1 MIYSFQNKKPQLH
14 DSVYVA
20 PGAHII
26 GDVTIGEESSI
37 WFNSVLRGDE
47 APIIIGKRSNV
58 QDNSTCHLYEGSP
71 LVLEDEVSVG
81 HNVILHGCTLKKGS
95 LIGMGATVLDG
106 AVIGENAFI
115 GANALIPS
123 GKVIPPNTLVLGSP
137 GKVIR
142 ELTDKDLAL
151 IQLTIDTYVQKA
163 KDYKTEFQA
172 VGNSPSRM

>member
-20 PGAHII
+20 PGAHVI
-26 GDVTIGEESSI
+26 GDVTIGEQSSI
-37 WFNSVLRGDE
+37 WFNSVIRGDE
-47 APIIIGKRSNV
+47 APIIIGKKSNV

-71 LVLEDEVSVG
+71 LILEDEVSVG

-95 LIGMGATVLDG
+95 LIGMGATILDG

-115 GANALIPS
+115 GANTLIPS
-123 GKVIPPNTLVLGSP
+123 GKEIPPRTLVLGSP

-163 KDYKTEFQA
+163 KDYKLQLYHL
-172 VGNSPSRM
+172 S

>member
-47 APIIIGKRSNV
+47 APIIIGKRSNI

-95 LIGMGATVLDG
+95 LIGMGATILDG

-123 GKVIPPNTLVLGSP
+123 GKEIPPNTLVLGSP

-163 KDYKTEFQA
+163 KDYKTKFQL

>member
-1 MIYSFQNKKPQLH
+1 MIYSFQNKIPQLH

-47 APIIIGKRSNV
+47 APIIIGKRSNI

-95 LIGMGATVLDG
+95 LIGMGATILDG

-123 GKVIPPNTLVLGSP
+123 GKEIPPRTLVLGSP

-151 IQLTIDTYVQKA
+151 IQLTINTYVQKA

-172 VGNSPSRM
+172 VGTSPSRM

>member
-1 MIYSFQNKKPQLH
+1 MIYSFQNKRPRLH

-20 PGAHII
+20 PGAHVI

-37 WFNSVLRGDE
+37 WFNSVIRGDE
-47 APIIIGKRSNV
+47 APITIGKKSNV
-58 QDNSTCHLYEGSP
+58 QDNSTCHLYEGS
-71 LVLEDEVSVG
+71 LLILEDEVSVG
-81 HNVILHGCTLKKGS
+81 HNVILHGCTLKKRS
-95 LIGMGATVLDG
+95 LIGMGATILDG

-115 GANALIPS
+115 GANTLVPS
-123 GKVIPPNTLVLGSP
+123 GKEIPPRTLVLGSP

-163 KDYKTEFQA
+163 KDYKQQLHHL
-172 VGNSPSRM
+172 S

>member
-14 DSVYVA
+14 ESVYVA

-47 APIIIGKRSNV
+47 APIIIGKRSNI

-95 LIGMGATVLDG
+95 LIGMGATILDG

-123 GKVIPPNTLVLGSP
+123 GKEIPPRTLVLGSP

-163 KDYKTEFQA
+163 KDYKTKFQL
-172 VGNSPSRM
+172 VRDY